1 MRCST
6 VAQSILTAQ
15 MLVHMPLVDMQPL
28 NMLITLIG
36 SLEQKGILVRLGGDS
51 FSQEEYTKYCF
62 GLFTFLP
69 KFLRLHANM
78 HGCMHNQSNTLT
90 MV

>member
-6 VAQSILTAQ
+6 VAQSISTTAQ

-36 SLEQKGILVRLGGDS
+36 SLEQKGILVRLG
-51 FSQEEYTKYCF
+51 EETLLVKKSILSIALACLHF
-62 GLFTFLP
+62 FLN
-69 KFLRLHANM
+69 F
-78 HGCMHNQSNTLT
+78 
-90 MV
+90 